1 MKKFLFVFLICFKAS
16 IANAGEV
23 WSGYATVPAGMGW
36 PDYTMHIKLIL
47 DELAGDTGRYEGRV
61 ELTGQMKCRSEVDLL
76 FLKIN
81 NGIVEARSKPLP
93 TPGCGYFYFKGAVVD
108 GEWVGKMP
116 WNGRQN
122 DLIFKKH

>member
-1 MKKFLFVFLICFKAS
+1 
-16 IANAGEV
+16 
-23 WSGYATVPAGMGW
+23 MGW
-36 PDYTMHIKLIL
+36 PDYTMHIKLIF
-47 DELAGDTGRYEGRV
+47 DELAGDAGRYEGRV
-61 ELTGQMKCRSEVDLL
+61 ELTGQMKCRSEVDFL

-93 TPGCGYFYFKGAVVD
+93 TPGCGYFYFKSAVVD
-108 GEWVGKMP
+108 EEWVGKMP

>member
-1 MKKFLFVFLICFKAS
+1 MKKILFVFLICFKAS
-16 IANAGEV
+16 TIYASEV

-47 DELAGDTGRYEGRV
+47 DDSAGDSGRYEGRV

-76 FLKIN
+76 FLTIN
-81 NGIVEARSKPLP
+81 NRNIEVRSKPLP
-93 TPGCGYFYFKGAVVD
+93 TPGCGYFYFKGSVVD
-108 GEWVGKMP
+108 GEWIGKMP

-122 DLIFKKH
+122 ELIFKKH